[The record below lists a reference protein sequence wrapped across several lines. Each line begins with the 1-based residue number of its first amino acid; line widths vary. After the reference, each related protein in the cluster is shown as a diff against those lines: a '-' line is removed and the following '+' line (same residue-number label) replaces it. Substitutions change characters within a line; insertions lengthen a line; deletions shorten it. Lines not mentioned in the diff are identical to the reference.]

1 MATINNAQELQLA
14 IAELEARRQVE
25 KAELEQ
31 QFRVTKQGMQPV
43 NIIKGLFGELADSSE
58 VKDML
63 INNTL
68 GMASG
73 FVSKKLLL
81 GATSNPITKLLG
93 SAVQFGIG
101 HLVANNPGGIR
112 EIGGRLLKSIF
123 SRKHKDIGKTEEKT
137 AGGD

>member
-1 MATINNAQELQLA
+1 MTTINNAQELKLA
-14 IAELEARRQVE
+14 IAELEAKRQVQ
-25 KAELEQ
+25 KTELEE
-31 QFRVTKQGMQPV
+31 QFRMTKQGLQPA
-43 NIIKGLFGELADSSE
+43 NIIKGLFSELVDSSE

-112 EIGGRLLKSIF
+112 EVGGRLLKSIF
-123 SRKHKDIGKTEEKT
+123 GRKHKGIGKTEEKT
-137 AGGD
+137 AGDA